1 MSTDNTPKPP
11 KKESKGFE
19 KIFESI
25 LWNSRFCVLLAVI
38 FGLISAVVLFVA
50 GSIDIVE
57 GIRTDFVGEH
67 LSSGSAE
74 YEHAD
79 KEHSKSKKSSG
90 HAHLVGVI
98 IGSIDLY
105 LIGVVLLIFSFG
117 IYELFISHI
126 DVGRDNAEVKI
137 LEITSLDDLKNR
149 IIKVVIMVLV
159 VSFFKRVLGMEFN
172 TPMEM
177 MYFAI
182 SIFAISFG
190 VYFMHKAH

>member
-1 MSTDNTPKPP
+1 M
-11 KKESKGFE
+11 
-19 KIFESI
+19 
-25 LWNSRFCVLLAVI
+25 
-38 FGLISAVVLFVA
+38 LFVA
-50 GSIDIVE
+50 GSLDIIE
-57 GIRTDFVGEH
+57 GIRTDFVQEMFGDNK
-67 LSSGSAE
+67 AE
-74 YEHAD
+74 QA
-79 KEHSKSKKSSG
+79 KEAVGKAKNKTG
-90 HAHLVGVI
+90 YAHLVGVI

-126 DVGRDNAEVKI
+126 DVGRKNAEVKI
-137 LEITSLDDLKNR
+137 LEVTSLDDLKNR

-159 VSFFKRVLGMEFN
+159 VSFFKRVLGMEFE

-177 MYFAI
+177 MYFAV